1 MAALYPDYAVKTTGH
16 SLGGAI
22 AQLIAMMLTKKGYQ
36 VSMINFGQPRVGDD
50 AYAAFVEQKLPKMWR
65 HVHHKDTVPH
75 IPPENVPLEQFLHSA
90 NEIYEDAEGKTFK
103 RCVGGEDR
111 TCADQ
116 WHSW

>member
-1 MAALYPDYAVKTTGH
+1 MKVTGH
-16 SLGGAI
+16 SLGAALALLNGMA
-22 AQLIAMMLTKKGYQ
+22 LLKEGVT
-36 VSMINFGQPRVGDD
+36 STMINFGQPRVGDN
-50 AYAAFVEQKLPKMWR
+50 AYAAFVEKKLPKMWR